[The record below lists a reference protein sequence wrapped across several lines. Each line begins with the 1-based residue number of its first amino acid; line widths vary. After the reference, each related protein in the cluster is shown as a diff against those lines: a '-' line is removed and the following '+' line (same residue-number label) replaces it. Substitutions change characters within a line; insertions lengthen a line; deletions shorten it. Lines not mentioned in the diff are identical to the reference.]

1 VDEPTPRDDE
11 TSSACPSPA
20 DEPSPEGEETSS
32 TPGKPV
38 DEPTEEIDKSPVPEP
53 TGSSTEPP
61 KQQRRSN
68 EFWLAVLGVIATMVA
83 GIAGGITTYLTGVE
97 HDKQEN
103 VRTQAT
109 FTRTAQVQAYNK
121 FLNAITAFDHA
132 LRYEYQKI
140 DPPTLPVEQVSQP
153 ERDLIQS
160 QQDLFEAAIG
170 LTFYGT
176 TDVMN
181 TLTNVLDATN
191 KLKQALGVWE
201 SHHPPGTR
209 ASTDKAESHVFKCG
223 QQNTI
228 NELLFA
234 EDQFGAAARKD
245 LGLPPLQNNFLLIS
259 ICN

>member
-1 VDEPTPRDDE
+1 MSPHLE
-11 TSSACPSPA
+11 TTKRPQHAHRLPMNS
-20 DEPSPEGEETSS
+20 EGEETSS

-38 DEPTEEIDKSPVPEP
+38 DEPTEAIDESPVPEP
-53 TGSSTEPP
+53 PGSDAEPP
-61 KQQRRSN
+61 KKQRRTN
-68 EFWLAVLGVIATMVA
+68 EFWLAVLGVTATMVA

-103 VRTQAT
+103 VRTQAA
-109 FTRTAQVQAYNK
+109 FTRTAQLQAYNK

-140 DPPTLPVEQVSQP
+140 DPPTSPARSVSRP
-153 ERDLIQS
+153 ERDFAQS
-160 QQDLFEAAIG
+160 EQDLVEAAIG

-181 TLTNVLDATN
+181 TLTDVLDASNRAQTR
-191 KLKQALGVWE
+191 KLGDWE
-201 SHHPPGTR
+201 SHHPPGTP
-209 ASTDKAESHVFKCG
+209 ASTDKAESHNFKCG
-223 QQNTI
+223 QQKTL

-234 EDQFGAAARKD
+234 EGQFGAAGRKD
-245 LGLPPLQNNFLLIS
+245 LGLPPLPNNALVIN